1 MGKGQRFE
9 PASSNLCEF
18 RPNPSGPD
26 QKPAQG
32 MFTATELRDW
42 RRRVFTRVAVSSVDD
57 ARSHFA
63 LASGNCHAH
72 TRTANYTV
80 LGQQLFDMC
89 EKSCELAVF
98 SHGAAKNALCSP
110 RFVYF
115 DVILCAMRTF

>member
-72 TRTANYTV
+72 THTHA
-80 LGQQLFDMC
+80 QQITP
-89 EKSCELAVF
+89 F
-98 SHGAAKNALCSP
+98 SASNFLICAKNRVSSQ
-110 RFVYF
+110 YF
-115 DVILCAMRTF
+115 PMAQQKMRLARRVLFTLM